1 MYQIE
6 NRQNAFAMM
15 NRAGELDDEL
25 LEQMSKNYLQGKR
38 IGGLGSSAGGGALAD
53 QLSRADV

>member
-15 NRAGELDDEL
+15 NGVGELDDEL

-53 QLSRADV
+53 